1 MTYDQLGN
9 IATKSDVGTYAY
21 AGNRPH
27 AMSGYSGG
35 PLPEQTGFVY
45 DANGNMTSG
54 AGRSIAWTSF
64 NQVQTV
70 SKGSFSS
77 TFSFGAGHERVKQM
91 TNTGTTTL
99 YVGSLYEKV
108 TNGSAFEHKHYIFS
122 PAGRMAVYTERS
134 DLTKDVRYFHTD
146 GLGSITGV
154 TNEMGAVVKR
164 FAFDAWGKRI
174 DPGTGSAIT
183 GATSGSFSRG
193 FTDHEQLDDLGLV
206 HMNGRVYDPV
216 LGRFLSADPFV
227 GDVTDSQD
235 YNRYSYLGNNPLG
248 GTDPTGFFSLKD
260 VVKIVAV
267 VVAAYFTA
275 GAALYLSGGITGV
288 AAGATATFGNAL
300 AALAGTGGFGVT
312 LGGAIAA
319 GAGAGFASGFA
330 GSLLN
335 GGSIGDAFKA
345 GVICGIVG
353 GISGGVTYGIGTAF
367 EGVGGFDG
375 WAGRALAHGAVQG
388 GVAEL
393 QGGQFRHGFYAG
405 FSTAAASPA
414 IGILPRQARFIGA
427 AVVGGTA
434 STLGGGKFAN
444 GAVSSA
450 FQYLLNDSQHGKRNL
465 REAIVINKNSRDYRL
480 LRQDAEAQLE
490 AAPNSVIFEASSFED
505 GIRQVEAEAAATR
518 RFDRVFFSDHSNKN
532 GAYFDSGIL
541 RVIQQRALM
550 TALANSLTP
559 SGTIWLDGCYAGLR
573 ANNGMASPSG
583 WPARDLA
590 IASGHAVIANRGEIV
605 MKLFGADFFD
615 RVPIKELYRYSPR

>member
-1 MTYDQLGN
+1 MSVTYDQLGN

-206 HMNGRVYDPV
+206 HMNGRVYDPT

-227 GDVTDSQD
+227 GDVSDAQD
-235 YNRYSYLGNNPLG
+235 FNRYSYLSNNPLS
-248 GTDPTGFFSLKD
+248 GTDPSGFFGLRD

-267 VVAAYFTA
+267 VAVAYFSGGWGANVIGSWLNSAFAVTSATGTAVTA
-275 GAALYLSGGITGV
+275 GIGGGL
-288 AAGATATFGNAL
+288 AAGFS
-300 AALAGTGGFGVT
+300 
-312 LGGAIAA
+312 
-319 GAGAGFASGFA
+319 SGFA
-330 GSLLN
+330 G
-335 GGSIGDAFKA
+335 
-345 GVICGIVG
+345 
-353 GISGGVTYGIGTAF
+353 
-367 EGVGGFDG
+367 
-375 WAGRALAHGAVQG
+375 
-388 GVAEL
+388 
-393 QGGQFRHGFYAG
+393 
-405 FSTAAASPA
+405 
-414 IGILPRQARFIGA
+414 
-427 AVVGGTA
+427 
-434 STLGGGKFAN
+434 
-444 GAVSSA
+444 
-450 FQYLLNDSQHGKRNL
+450 
-465 REAIVINKNSRDYRL
+465 
-480 LRQDAEAQLE
+480 
-490 AAPNSVIFEASSFED
+490 
-505 GIRQVEAEAAATR
+505 
-518 RFDRVFFSDHSNKN
+518 
-532 GAYFDSGIL
+532 
-541 RVIQQRALM
+541 
-550 TALANSLTP
+550 
-559 SGTIWLDGCYAGLR
+559 
-573 ANNGMASPSG
+573 
-583 WPARDLA
+583 
-590 IASGHAVIANRGEIV
+590 
-605 MKLFGADFFD
+605 
-615 RVPIKELYRYSPR
+615 